1 MTKQYKTNE
10 SGKID
15 IERIR
20 NSHVT
25 SMYYQRRCT
34 LAPDVLLDK
43 CINEIEPPRSL
54 RDLALYAREIQ
65 YYYETRVERDGR
77 DYVLTSV
84 NLDEYSVYIQIINPL
99 PYTRIVVERKLI
111 FPIKAEV
118 VSNKTLR
125 DLLKELFPER
135 SDMFVATNPT
145 NVCDVIRQKCSR
157 QGIDADKCRICD
169 IPKISEIARDYF
181 DNIYHKRTR
190 HAKTYARMY
199 ELGYTGKS
207 LRSLIKLYKL
217 SDNDIGT
224 KRYQIFMDA
233 AQIWISRGK
242 PKKINDCLT
251 TILKEMHFFEY

>member
-1 MTKQYKTNE
+1 MTRKYIPNE
-10 SGKID
+10 SGKINVKQ
-15 IERIR
+15 IR
-20 NSHVT
+20 NARKSRVD
-25 SMYYQRRCT
+25 QQKRLT

-43 CINEIEPPRSL
+43 CIDEIEPPRSL

-65 YYYETRVERDGR
+65 YYYETRVQRDGR

-118 VSNKTLR
+118 VSNKTFR

-135 SDMFVATNPT
+135 SDLFVATNST
-145 NVCDVIRQKCSR
+145 NVCDVIRHKCSR
-157 QGIDADKCRICD
+157 QGIDVDKCRICD
-169 IPKISEIARDYF
+169 IPKISEIARDYL

-242 PKKINDCLT
+242 PKTRNDCLT
-251 TILKEMHFFEY
+251 IILKEMHFFEY